1 MARRRGARMFKSGG
15 LVAGLFALSIATSA
29 NATIWIQSDSGGR
42 IEDYLSR
49 YQSAR
54 ESKERVVI
62 DGSCLS
68 ACTLV
73 LGIVPRDRICVT
85 ERATL
90 GFHAAWEPD
99 DTGRAVQSAK
109 WTRVVWQTLPGS
121 IRHWISQRGG
131 LRSQMLFL
139 RGRELAS
146 LYPACSQRALAD
158 T

>member
-1 MARRRGARMFKSGG
+1 MSRLGG
-15 LVAGLFALSIATSA
+15 LVAGVFALSLATSA
-29 NATIWIQSDSGGR
+29 NATILIQSDFGGR

-54 ESKERVVI
+54 ASNEQIVI

-73 LGIVPRDRICVT
+73 LGIVPRNRICVT

-90 GFHAAWEPD
+90 GFHSAWEQD
-99 DTGRAVQSAK
+99 DNGRAVQSPK
-109 WTRVVWQTLPGS
+109 WTRVVWKNLPGT
-121 IRHWISQRGG
+121 IRHWISNRGG

-146 LYPACSQRALAD
+146 LYPACSERTLAN